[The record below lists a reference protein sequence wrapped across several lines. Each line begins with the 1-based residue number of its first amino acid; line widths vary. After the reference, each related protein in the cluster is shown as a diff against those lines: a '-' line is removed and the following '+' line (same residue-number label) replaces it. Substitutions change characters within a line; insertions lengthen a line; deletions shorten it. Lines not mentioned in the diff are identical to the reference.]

1 MIFRRCFINGKD
13 YGVDM
18 RSEPNGSCTSYGKPV
33 LHIDKELKEL
43 LRSAALLSISKGDAC
58 LDENEMYYSE
68 SHLFHFFVNMALC
81 NTVVVNA
88 QPHQV
93 YNFNFQAF

>member
-1 MIFRRCFINGKD
+1 
-13 YGVDM
+13 M